1 MRRWQADLAL
11 MGIAL
16 LWGATFVMVKQA
28 LEAVQPAT
36 FIALRFLVA
45 GLALIAIFYKR
56 LRGMTRDEALAG
68 LFVGV
73 FLGAAYTLQTT
84 GLQFTTTGKA
94 GFITG
99 LSIVLVPILSAL
111 LLRRWPR
118 WTSVVGITVATAG
131 LALLTLNGKLWLAP
145 ADLWLLGGAL
155 GFALHIIAVAQ
166 FAPRYDTVRLSVMQM
181 VGAAGL
187 IGAVAL
193 VTGHPTLALPP
204 NVWATIVFTGLV
216 ATALVF
222 TLQIAV
228 QRFTT
233 PTHVALIYSL
243 ESPFAALFGWWWA
256 SEVLGSR
263 ALIGCGLIFAGI
275 IVSELGSTVSKPA
288 GEPASE
294 QFIAVD

>member
-1 MRRWQADLAL
+1 MKRWQADLTL

-28 LEAVQPAT
+28 LYSVSPAT
-36 FIALRFLVA
+36 FIALRFVVA
-45 GLALIAIFYKR
+45 GLALAAIFRRR
-56 LRGMTRDEALAG
+56 LRGMTGREALAG
-68 LFVGV
+68 LFVGL

-84 GLQFTTTGKA
+84 GLQYTTTGKA

-118 WTSVVGITVATAG
+118 WASVLGITVATVG
-131 LALLTLNGKLWLAP
+131 LALLTLDGRLWLTP
-145 ADLWLLGGAL
+145 ADLWLMGGAL
-155 GFALHIIAVAQ
+155 GFALHIVAVAQ
-166 FAPRYDTVRLSVMQM
+166 VAPRYDTVRLSVMQM

-187 IGAVAL
+187 IGAVAIF
-193 VTGHPTLALPP
+193 TEEPTLALPAS
-204 NVWATIVFTGLV
+204 VWATIVFTGLV

-256 SEVLGSR
+256 SEVLGPR

-275 IVSELGSTVSKPA
+275 IVSELGSAASAPD
-288 GEPASE
+288 GEPAAE
-294 QFIAVD
+294 QLAAAD